1 MTKRRTLVAMVLT
14 AGAAVLAAAPGASA
28 APAYKV
34 VIAHS
39 NNPRQLA
46 LGNGSLYVGE
56 AGKAGSLCFDPET
69 CVGFTGSIARVHHGD
84 VSRVARGLISVGG
97 KDGSFTVGADGV
109 SVDPRGRVYTVFT
122 SAGPTPP
129 PNAPKKALRQLGN
142 LMRVW
147 PNGKLTKVADIDN
160 FEFNHN
166 PDGGPVDSDP
176 YAVLALGHN
185 TQIVLDAG
193 GNDALRVHNGHVRL
207 LAVFPSNSAGKD
219 AVPTSLTRG
228 PDGSILVGELGGDGS
243 PNGASRVWRIWP
255 NKLHQTPH
263 VYRSGFT
270 AVTGLAWHRH
280 SLYVC
285 EFTTDYPNG
294 SPNGAV
300 VKVTGSH
307 RTVLGAGVLHFPGG
321 VAVHDGHVY
330 VSQWSVLPAFAPAG
344 SPFGTAHGQV
354 ISLNR

>member
-1 MTKRRTLVAMVLT
+1 V
-14 AGAAVLAAAPGASA
+14 P
-28 APAYKV
+28 
-34 VIAHS
+34 
-39 NNPRQLA
+39 
-46 LGNGSLYVGE
+46 
-56 AGKAGSLCFDPET
+56 
-69 CVGFTGSIARVHHGD
+69 
-84 VSRVARGLISVGG
+84 
-97 KDGSFTVGADGV
+97 
-109 SVDPRGRVYTVFT
+109 VDPRGRVYTVFT

-176 YAVLALGHN
+176 YAVLGLGHN

-228 PDGSILVGELGGDGS
+228 PNGSILVGELGGDGS
-243 PNGASRVWRIWP
+243 PNGASRVWQIWP
-255 NKLHQTPH
+255 NKRHQTPH

-294 SPNGAV
+294 GANGAI

-307 RTVLGAGVLHFPGG
+307 RTVLGAGALPGRRRRPQRARVR
-321 VAVHDGHVY
+321 VAVER
-330 VSQWSVLPAFAPAG
+330 PAG
-344 SPFGTAHGQV
+344 VRAGREPVRHRPRPGHQPEPLTQRPHPGAALSRPRVDAV
-354 ISLNR
+354 S

>member
-1 MTKRRTLVAMVLT
+1 MVLT
-14 AGAAVLAAAPGASA
+14 AGAAALAAAPGASA
-28 APAYKV
+28 NPAYKV
-34 VIAHS
+34 VIAHA

-46 LGNGSLYVGE
+46 L
-56 AGKAGSLCFDPET
+56 
-69 CVGFTGSIARVHHGD
+69 
-84 VSRVARGLISVGG
+84 
-97 KDGSFTVGADGV
+97 
-109 SVDPRGRVYTVFT
+109 VYTVFT
-122 SAGPTPP
+122 SAGRTPP
-129 PNAPKKALRQLGN
+129 PNPPQKALRQLGN

-176 YAVLALGHN
+176 YAVLALGHH
-185 TQIVLDAG
+185 TQILLDAG

-243 PNGASRVWRIWP
+243 PNGASRVWQIWP
-255 NKLHQTPH
+255 NRLHQTPH

-270 AVTGLAWHRH
+270 AVTGVAWHRH

-285 EFTTDYPNG
+285 EFTTDYPNQ
-294 SPNGAV
+294 SPNGAI

-321 VAVHDGHVY
+321 VAVHHGHVY
-330 VSQWSVLPAFAPAG
+330 VSQWSVLPAFRAG
-344 SPFGTAHGQV
+344 REPVRHRARAGHQPEPVAAAVCPGGGP
-354 ISLNR
+354 RRPRGAG